1 MRTVPGPGAGAPTL
15 AVMRKIVALLGVA
28 AMATGCGLVPAPPP
42 APGVLGRQQQVMAA
56 CMKGRGFTYAP
67 AVPGTP
73 APPAADEQRRRGGD
87 RAAMRAY
94 RSRYGYGVFAALA
107 RPNDPLAHVPETLP
121 PQADLPA
128 AETPVT
134 SPSAPADTADA
145 TPTRTHAPEPPAVGT
160 PLAVEPPPETP
171 GPARTRAHGAAGTD
185 AYAAAGAECY
195 VITVKQVLGRDVSDA
210 AHLRRQYV
218 RALGR
223 AWKNELDTDPGLIA
237 LAGSYAYCLTA
248 KGYAV
253 TATAPTEVATSQ
265 RDRFAALLERLEK
278 SAARHREG
286 KRVQRRSPADVSDE
300 SRQVLPAR
308 EAERYLRREI
318 ASALDDLECGA
329 RFLAVYRPRQ
339 EAVAERLATTW
350 GLVP

>member
-1 MRTVPGPGAGAPTL
+1 
-15 AVMRKIVALLGVA
+15 MRKIVALLGVA
-28 AMATGCGLVPAPPP
+28 AMATGCGLVPPPPP
-42 APGVLGRQQQVMAA
+42 APGLLGRQQQVMAA
-56 CMKGRGFTYAP
+56 CMKGRGFAYAP

-73 APPAADEQRRRGGD
+73 APPAADEQRRRDGD
-87 RAAMRAY
+87 QAAMRAY

-128 AETPVT
+128 AGTPAT
-134 SPSAPADTADA
+134 SPSAPAATSDA
-145 TPTRTHAPEPPAVGT
+145 TPTRTHMPEPPAIGT
-160 PLAVEPPPETP
+160 PVAVEPPPAAAE
-171 GPARTRAHGAAGTD
+171 PAGTRAAGTRADGGAATD
-185 AYAAAGAECY
+185 AYAAAGSECF
-195 VITVKQVLGRDVSDA
+195 VITVKQTLGRDVTDA

-237 LAGSYAYCLTA
+237 LAGSYASCLTA
-248 KGYAV
+248 KGYEVA
-253 TATAPTEVATSQ
+253 ATAPTEVATSE
-265 RDRFAALLERLEK
+265 RDRFAALLKRLEK

-318 ASALDDLECGA
+318 ASALDDLECGG
-329 RFLAVYRPRQ
+329 RFFAVYRPRQ
-339 EAVAERLATTW
+339 EAVAERLAATW
-350 GLVP
+350 GLVQ